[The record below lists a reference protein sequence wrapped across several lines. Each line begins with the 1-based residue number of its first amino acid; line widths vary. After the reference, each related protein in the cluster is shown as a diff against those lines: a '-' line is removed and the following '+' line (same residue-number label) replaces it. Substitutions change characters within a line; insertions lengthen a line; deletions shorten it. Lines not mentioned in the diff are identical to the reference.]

1 MTELHKSD
9 MESTRMKIEERVAKK
24 VNEYTWIV
32 KIKIKKQLL
41 LWFTSFLYIR
51 FMIVGVDFASVIA
64 EARNGSKSVLYVLQ
78 ATTHDLSKF

>member
-1 MTELHKSD
+1 
-9 MESTRMKIEERVAKK
+9 MKIEERVAKK

-32 KIKIKKQLL
+32 KIKIKIKKQFL

-78 ATTHDLSKF
+78 ATTHD

>member
-32 KIKIKKQLL
+32 KIKIKIKKQFL

-51 FMIVGVDFASVIA
+51 FMIVGVDFTSVIA

-78 ATTHDLSKF
+78 ATTHD

>member
-1 MTELHKSD
+1 
-9 MESTRMKIEERVAKK
+9 MKIEERVAKK

-32 KIKIKKQLL
+32 KIKIKIKKQFL